1 LETGTVRVN
10 MGLMEQ
16 PLTIQKNFSLAC
28 RKTPMQK
35 NTQNGF
41 TLIELL
47 IVVAIVGVLA
57 GIAYPSYQDSMTKSR
72 RADAK
77 AALLELSVF
86 MERLYT
92 TTGCYNP
99 GVDKICGTTDDT
111 TAPVLAP
118 YLRTDGTVVT
128 PKSGKANYDLSLSII
143 TASAFTL
150 QAAPKSTAPDS
161 VCGALTL
168 TYTGVKGEG
177 GSGAVADCW

>member
-1 LETGTVRVN
+1 MRHY
-10 MGLMEQ
+10 
-16 PLTIQKNFSLAC
+16 K
-28 RKTPMQK
+28 
-35 NTQNGF
+35 QNAF

-47 IVVAIVGVLA
+47 IAIAIVGVLA

-92 TTGCYNP
+92 ATGCYNP
-99 GVDKICGTTDDT
+99 GADKICGNTDDA

-118 YLRTDGTVVT
+118 YLRADGAVAT
-128 PKSGKANYDLSLSII
+128 PKSGKANYDLSLSTI

-150 QAAPKSTAPDS
+150 QAVPKLTAPDS
-161 VCGALTL
+161 KCGTFTL
-168 TYTGVKGEG
+168 RNTGEKSSSYATGTWDG
-177 GSGAVADCW
+177 C